1 MALRTTTKTVIKF
14 WIPQKMLMKMA
25 NRWWFITGLKRD
37 SIFDKTRGFERG
49 LSTYINKEK
58 ALNYLHHSALH
69 AVALRSSR
77 LVSAAKIIKDFQNP
91 SVGGEIRFRSV
102 DNLRERY
109 DKMV

>member
-1 MALRTTTKTVIKF
+1 
-14 WIPQKMLMKMA
+14 
-25 NRWWFITGLKRD
+25 
-37 SIFDKTRGFERG
+37 

-58 ALNYLHHSALH
+58 ALNYLHHSALL

-77 LVSAAKIIKDFQNP
+77 LVSAAKVIKDFQNP
-91 SVGGEIRFRSV
+91 SVGGGIRFRSV

>member
-1 MALRTTTKTVIKF
+1 
-14 WIPQKMLMKMA
+14 MA

-77 LVSAAKIIKDFQNP
+77 LISAAKVIKDFQNP
-91 SVGGEIRFRSV
+91 SVGGAYLIENRKKLA
-102 DNLRERY
+102 DKNGNLTA
-109 DKMV
+109 